1 MGTFFTL
8 LEWKESFFSF
18 ELSIAHG
25 ARRWSSRTLSTL
37 PHCVWRWLWLDGKNL
52 ISISPS
58 SHKNY
63 YYDES
68 RNLIV
73 VENMSF
79 FLTLLLN
86 SLGFQAIRKISI
98 QALFRDEHC
107 MCADLCLR
115 KREQARMPKWNVHD
129 VKHPNHWARAFASAR
144 RCDEWAPKWEWK
156 VNGVRISFFRLRL
169 HCVLLSAS
177 GRRN

>member
-25 ARRWSSRTLSTL
+25 GAVRVDRLALSRLC
-37 PHCVWRWLWLDGKNL
+37 PIVCVAGGKSL

-79 FLTLLLN
+79 FLTLLN
-86 SLGFQAIRKISI
+86 SLRFQAIRKISI
-98 QALFRDEHC
+98 QAIFRDE
-107 MCADLCLR
+107 
-115 KREQARMPKWNVHD
+115 
-129 VKHPNHWARAFASAR
+129 
-144 RCDEWAPKWEWK
+144 
-156 VNGVRISFFRLRL
+156 
-169 HCVLLSAS
+169 LSA
-177 GRRN
+177 GRIVCTLTCVCVRESKQECRNKMFTMWNIPTIG